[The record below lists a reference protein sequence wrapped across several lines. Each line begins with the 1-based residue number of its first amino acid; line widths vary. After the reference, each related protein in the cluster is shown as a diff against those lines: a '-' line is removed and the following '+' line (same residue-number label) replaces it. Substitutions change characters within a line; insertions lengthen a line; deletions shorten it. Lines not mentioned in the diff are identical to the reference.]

1 MCLWERGEPPPP
13 PPTHISVSCSVLCI
27 TEVCISIKL
36 RYKTQKTGLEGRAGT
51 TFWPAAGLLCPFF
64 TGLVIQIALFSSDVT
79 RGTSNQSRIRSTNDV
94 WWLGSALLSV
104 VKCEVS
110 ANAGIENKPHRK
122 CVSHFSFSRA
132 VVNALQIQLSKVTAV
147 QGKI

>member
-1 MCLWERGEPPPP
+1 M
-13 PPTHISVSCSVLCI
+13 HFHKASVQD
-27 TEVCISIKL
+27 TED
-36 RYKTQKTGLEGRAGT
+36 RAGRQGWNH
-51 TFWPAAGLLCPFF
+51 FWPAAGLLCPFF

-94 WWLGSALLSV
+94 WWLGSALVSV

-147 QGKI
+147 QGKITFFLIRMCTWEWTPMSHLHC